1 MNSLKIRHVP
11 GYIIGGYLGTVVLF
25 SGMSFAGLV
34 MGKGRGEY
42 VPYLHWPIKLLSL
55 LR

>member
-1 MNSLKIRHVP
+1 MGSPKTQHVL
-11 GYIIGGYLGTVVLF
+11 GYLVGGYLGTVFLF
-25 SGMSFAGLV
+25 SGMSFVGLV
-34 MGKGRGEY
+34 MGKGGGEY